1 MNNSLKKFGRRKAGS
16 YGKPGSKALKR
27 AANKA
32 VRKVLMNT
40 DEHTRAEEDIQQAL
54 IGRRR

>member
-40 DEHTRAEEDIQQAL
+40 DDELQISKD
-54 IGRRR
+54 